1 MINPLVSVIIPTFNS
16 WKYIKD
22 CLESI
27 INQNYNNIEIIIVDN
42 YSEDNTK
49 EISREFTKFLYDK
62 WPERTTQKNYWIKQA
77 KWKYVLFIDSDMIL
91 TQGVIEKS
99 VKLYEENLDIWWI
112 CIPEN
117 SIWNWFFVKIRD
129 FERKFYA
136 ETAIESAR
144 FFKKDDVIEVWWFEE
159 DLVFFEESLLPQ
171 KIESKLKK
179 SCKYRIMKYI
189 NHNESDINL
198 INWLKKKY
206 YYWKS
211 LDKYTRKVKEIWI
224 LETSLTQIWIINR
237 YKIFLKNKKFYS
249 RPILAFWVIW
259 LKTLEFASWWLWF
272 LFNKVRKKSV

>member
-1 MINPLVSVIIPTFNS
+1 MINPLVSVIIPTYNS
-16 WKYIKD
+16 WKYIWD

-27 INQNYNNIEIIIVDN
+27 INQSYDNIEIIIVDK

-49 EISREFTKFLYDK
+49 EIAWKYTKFIIEK

-77 KWKYVLFIDSDMIL
+77 KWKYVLFVDSDMTL
-91 TQGVIEKS
+91 TQGVVDEL
-99 VKLYEENLDIWWI
+99 VTFFEENLEIWWI

-144 FFKKDDVIEVWWFEE
+144 FFKKDDVVEVWWFEE
-159 DLVFFEESLLPQ
+159 GLVFFEESLLPQ

-179 SCKYRIMKYI
+179 SCKFRIINHI

-211 LDKYTRKVKEIWI
+211 LDTYTRKVKEIWI
-224 LETSLTQIWIINR
+224 LETSSSQTWIINR
-237 YKIFLKNKKFYS
+237 YKIFLKNKDFYS
-249 RPILAFWVIW
+249 RPILAIWVIW
-259 LKTLEFASWWLWF
+259 LKTLEFVSGWLWF
-272 LFNKVRKKSV
+272 LFNKITKKSV